1 MSYLALLLPPIVL
14 GLLPLAD
21 LLERWCGPPDSTVD
35 TATTSTG

>member
-21 LLERWCGPPDSTVD
+21 LLEQWCRPPDSTVD
-35 TATTSTG
+35 MATTSTG